1 MSPFFHSIPTA
12 PALTYRVVKTLR
24 LSLVLPLGVF
34 LAAGFVQRAVQPA
47 GTTTTPKV
55 VAAANAFLATLS
67 DAERTKIAFDFNSPQ
82 KANGWSNLPSGIFQR
97 NGLRLADLT
106 PPQRDAAMTTLAAA
120 LSKSGYQKVV
130 DIMNGDEVLKNQ
142 GGGRT
147 GGRPGA
153 PGGGRQGGGGRGSI
167 VFGRDEYF
175 IAFVGRP
182 SATTPWM
189 LQFGGHHLAINV
201 TMVGA
206 DNVMTPSLPAAQPAR
221 YVLNGQTVRPLGN
234 ENDKGFA
241 LINALDENQK
251 KQAILNYQVRDLVLG
266 PGNDGKVIQPEGML
280 ASNMNPKQQEML
292 LDVAHEWVG
301 ILNDE
306 AATAKM
312 AEIKSNLP
320 KTYFAWSGSTTNG
333 ELAYYRIQGPTVVIE
348 YAPQQGDL
356 DHIHTIYRDPTNDYG
371 ARLVK
376 APAARAKRDQPPPR
390 LGRSAGALA
399 KAEVAERLP
408 GSPTRQPR
416 WVAVRGRGP
425 ASIE

>member
-1 MSPFFHSIPTA
+1 M
-12 PALTYRVVKTLR
+12 
-24 LSLVLPLGVF
+24 
-34 LAAGFVQRAVQPA
+34 LATGFVQRAAPPA
-47 GTTTTPKV
+47 GNAATPKV
-55 VAAANAFLATLS
+55 VAAANAFLATLT
-67 DAERTKIAFDFNSPQ
+67 DADRAKVSFDFNSPQ
-82 KANGWSNLPSGIFQR
+82 KATGWSNLPSGIFQR
-97 NGLRLADLT
+97 NGLRLADLAPT
-106 PPQRDAAMTTLAAA
+106 QRDAAMATLAAA
-120 LSKSGYQKVV
+120 LSTSGYQKVI

-153 PGGGRQGGGGRGSI
+153 PAGGPPGAPGAGGAGRGGRGGGI

-175 IAFVGRP
+175 IAFVGAP
-182 SATTPWM
+182 SATNPWM

-201 TMVGA
+201 TVVGS

-221 YVLNGQTVRPLGN
+221 FVLNGQTVRPLGN

-280 ASNMNPKQQEML
+280 ASAMTAKQQEML

-306 AATAKM
+306 GAASKM
-312 AEIKSNLP
+312 AEIKANLP

-333 ELAYYRIQGPTVVIE
+333 ELAYYRIQGPTVIIE

-376 APAARAKRDQPPPR
+376 R
-390 LGRSAGALA
+390 
-399 KAEVAERLP
+399 
-408 GSPTRQPR
+408 
-416 WVAVRGRGP
+416 
-425 ASIE
+425 

>member
-1 MSPFFHSIPTA
+1 M
-12 PALTYRVVKTLR
+12 
-24 LSLVLPLGVF
+24 
-34 LAAGFVQRAVQPA
+34 LATGFVQRAAPPA
-47 GTTTTPKV
+47 GNAATPKV
-55 VAAANAFLATLS
+55 VAAANAFLATLT
-67 DAERTKIAFDFNSPQ
+67 DADRAKVSFDFNSPQ
-82 KANGWSNLPSGIFQR
+82 KATGWSNLPSGIFQR
-97 NGLRLADLT
+97 NGLRLADLAPT
-106 PPQRDAAMTTLAAA
+106 QRDAAMATLAAA
-120 LSKSGYQKVV
+120 LSKSGYQKVI

-153 PGGGRQGGGGRGSI
+153 PAGGPPGAPGAGGAGRGGRGGGI

-175 IAFVGRP
+175 IAFVGAP

-201 TMVGA
+201 TVVGS

-221 YVLNGQTVRPLGN
+221 FVLNGQTVRPLGN

-280 ASNMNPKQQEML
+280 ASAMNAKQQEML

-306 AATAKM
+306 GAASKM
-312 AEIKSNLP
+312 AEIKANLP

-333 ELAYYRIQGPTVVIE
+333 ELAYYRIQGPTVIIE

-376 APAARAKRDQPPPR
+376 R
-390 LGRSAGALA
+390 
-399 KAEVAERLP
+399 
-408 GSPTRQPR
+408 
-416 WVAVRGRGP
+416 
-425 ASIE
+425 

>member
-1 MSPFFHSIPTA
+1 MANLPDYLSG
-12 PALTYRVVKTLR
+12 VKTPR
-24 LSLVLPLGVF
+24 LSLLLPLGV
-34 LAAGFVQRAVQPA
+34 LVATGFGQRAAPPSTA
-47 GTTTTPKV
+47 AATPKV

-67 DAERTKIAFDFNSPQ
+67 DADRGKVAFDFNSAQ
-82 KANGWSNLPSGIFQR
+82 KATGWSNLPSGIFQR
-97 NGLRLADLT
+97 NGLRLGDLT
-106 PPQRDAAMTTLAAA
+106 TPQRDAAMATLAAA
-120 LSKSGYQKVV
+120 LSQSGYQKVV

-153 PGGGRQGGGGRGSI
+153 PAGGPPGAPGGGGGGRGGRGGGV

-175 IAFVGRP
+175 IAFVGAP
-182 SATTPWM
+182 SATNPWM

-201 TMVGA
+201 TIVGSE
-206 DNVMTPSLPAAQPAR
+206 NVMTPSLPAAQPAR
-221 YVLNGQTVRPLGN
+221 FVLNGQTIRPLGN

-280 ASNMNPKQQEML
+280 ASAMNARQQEML

-306 AATAKM
+306 GAAAKM
-312 AEIKSNLP
+312 AEIKANLA

-333 ELAYYRIQGPTVVIE
+333 GLAYYRIQGPTVVIE

-376 APAARAKRDQPPPR
+376 K
-390 LGRSAGALA
+390 
-399 KAEVAERLP
+399 
-408 GSPTRQPR
+408 
-416 WVAVRGRGP
+416 
-425 ASIE
+425 

>member
-1 MSPFFHSIPTA
+1 M
-12 PALTYRVVKTLR
+12 
-24 LSLVLPLGVF
+24 
-34 LAAGFVQRAVQPA
+34 LATGFVQRAAPPA
-47 GTTTTPKV
+47 GNAATPKV
-55 VAAANAFLATLS
+55 VAAANAFLATLT
-67 DAERTKIAFDFNSPQ
+67 DADRAKVSFDFNSPQ
-82 KANGWSNLPSGIFQR
+82 KATGWSNLPSGIFQR
-97 NGLRLADLT
+97 NGLRLADLAPT
-106 PPQRDAAMTTLAAA
+106 QRDAAMATLAAA
-120 LSKSGYQKVV
+120 LSKSGYQKVI

-153 PGGGRQGGGGRGSI
+153 PAGGPPGAPGAGGAGRGGRGGGI

-175 IAFVGRP
+175 IAFVGAP
-182 SATTPWM
+182 SATNPWM

-201 TMVGA
+201 TVVGS

-221 YVLNGQTVRPLGN
+221 FVLNGQTVRPLGN

-280 ASNMNPKQQEML
+280 ASAMTAKQQEML

-306 AATAKM
+306 GAASKM
-312 AEIKSNLP
+312 AEIKANLP

-333 ELAYYRIQGPTVVIE
+333 ELAYYRIQGPTVIIE

-376 APAARAKRDQPPPR
+376 R
-390 LGRSAGALA
+390 
-399 KAEVAERLP
+399 
-408 GSPTRQPR
+408 
-416 WVAVRGRGP
+416 
-425 ASIE
+425 